1 MRTNADL
8 KKQSVQ
14 TDYRE
19 YSNIDSNPRLK
30 RDHYEVRKRR
40 PKKKRQTLH
49 LAKQVQHGKRQAFFN
64 QGNDEK
70 IYETFEE
77 IHEHI
82 NEPSNEDGQVQASE
96 RYESHEETLSGGG
109 VQSDE
114 EQKQEQQ
121 KEESP
126 VKIKVKHHHHH
137 HHHNHIKEVIKTV
150 PKPYKV
156 EKIVHVPI
164 EKIVEKIVHVPK
176 IVNVTVEKIV
186 HVPVEKIIEKIVHIP
201 KAVHVPKPYIVEKIM
216 EKIVHVPKPYPV
228 LRTVPYP
235 VEIKVPVTVEK
246 KVPFPYKVEVERKV
260 PVPYKVEV
268 ERKVPVY
275 IQNHEPYK
283 YEQTYPKNYKD
294 AVQFNTEIEET
305 QGTENYPRF
314 PPYFYS
320 NKMSPFKKSETPHHE
335 EIQSIKQPT
344 EQHTNIDY
352 PKSFAPTMEQSTS
365 ESQFL
370 PIKFLENNS
379 QFNIVVADNNTSF
392 DLNPQIYDNKYHEL
406 PFPFEFIQ
414 VQPVPFRSN
423 VKLELPFPGASSN
436 ST

>member
-1 MRTNADL
+1 
-8 KKQSVQ
+8 
-14 TDYRE
+14 
-19 YSNIDSNPRLK
+19 
-30 RDHYEVRKRR
+30 
-40 PKKKRQTLH
+40 
-49 LAKQVQHGKRQAFFN
+49 
-64 QGNDEK
+64 NDEK

-82 NEPSNEDGQVQASE
+82 NEPITEDGQTQASE
-96 RYESHEETLSGGG
+96 RYESHEETLLG
-109 VQSDE
+109 VQSDD
-114 EQKQEQQ
+114 EQQ
-121 KEESP
+121 KQESP

-186 HVPVEKIIEKIVHIP
+186 HVPVEKIIEKIVQVP
-201 KAVHVPKPYIVEKIM
+201 KAVHIPKPYIVERVM

-246 KVPFPYKVEVERKV
+246 KIRVPYKVEVERKV

-275 IQNHEPYK
+275 IHNQEPYK
-283 YEQTYPKNYKD
+283 YEQTYSKNYKDSD
-294 AVQFNTEIEET
+294 AVQFNSDIEET
-305 QGTENYPRF
+305 TGTENYPSFITPRF
-314 PPYFYS
+314 PSYFYS
-320 NKMSPFKKSETPHHE
+320 NKMSPFKKSESPHNE
-335 EIQSIKQPT
+335 ETQSIKQPT
-344 EQHTNIDY
+344 EQHASIEH

-370 PIKFLENNS
+370 PIKFLESNS
-379 QFNIVVADNNTSF
+379 RLNIVVADNNITSS
-392 DLNPQIYDNKYHEL
+392 DMNSQIYDNKYHEL
-406 PFPFEFIQ
+406 PFPFEFIHL
-414 VQPVPFRSN
+414 QPVPFKSN
-423 VKLELPFPGASSN
+423 SQLELPFPGTMSN